1 MRIGFTII
9 LNGIHHLKHNDYY
22 NTLIKNLDHWI
33 IVEGVALP
41 TGSTSWCKELPADM
55 HKNFLSNDGT
65 TEFLDKLKTENLNV
79 HVVRPVGKPWN
90 NKDQQVN
97 MAIDVAKSLY
107 KEGKGY
113 MLWQIDIDEQWTLEQ
128 MVEAENHLNQHNG
141 KTGCF
146 YCNYYVGPR
155 QMAFGQWGEGKQEP
169 YRRLWN
175 WKGEDFETHE
185 PPKLKGKNGP
195 GLLLTQ
201 RFNHFAYYYPQDVK
215 FKEKYYGGY
224 EGLYQRWLNVQDNR
238 DVISVK
244 ELLGPNTWWSFTQTY
259 IKYV

>member
-9 LNGIHHLKHNDYY
+9 LNGLHHLKHNDYY
-22 NTLIKNLDHWI
+22 KTLSKNLDYWV

-41 TGSTSWCKELPADM
+41 TGSTSWCKELPDDM
-55 HKNFLSNDGT
+55 HKNFISNDGT
-65 TEFLDKLKTENLNV
+65 TEFLDSIKSDK
-79 HVVRPVGKPWN
+79 VRVIRPNNRAWV
-90 NKDQQVN
+90 NKDEQVN
-97 MAIDVAKSLY
+97 AAITEIKTITNDC
-107 KEGKGY
+107 
-113 MLWQIDIDEQWTLEQ
+113 MLWQIDIDEQWTLQQ
-128 MVEAENHLNQHNG
+128 MIEAETHLTNHGG

-146 YCNYYVGPR
+146 YCNYFVGPR

-201 RFNHFAYYYPQDVK
+201 RFNHYAYYYPQDVK

-238 DVISVK
+238 DVISIK
-244 ELLGPNTWWSFTQTY
+244 ELLGPNTWWSFTQTF

>member
-9 LNGIHHLKHNDYY
+9 LNGLHHLKHNDYY
-22 NTLIKNLDHWI
+22 KTLCDNLDYWVL
-33 IVEGVALP
+33 VEGVSLP
-41 TGSTSWCKELPADM
+41 TGSTSWCKELPDDM

-65 TEFLDKLKTENLNV
+65 TEFLDSIKSDK
-79 HVVRPVGKPWN
+79 VRVIRPNNRAWK
-90 NKDQQVN
+90 NKDEQVN
-97 MAIDVAKSLY
+97 AAIAEIKTITD
-107 KEGKGY
+107 EC
-113 MLWQIDIDEQWTLEQ
+113 MLWQIDVDEQWTLQQ
-128 MVEAENHLNQHNG
+128 MKEAETHLTNHNG

-146 YCNYYVGPR
+146 YCNYFVGPR
-155 QMAFGQWGEGKQEP
+155 QMAYGQWGEGKHEP
-169 YRRLWN
+169 YRRLWD

-201 RFNHFAYYYPQDVK
+201 RFNHYAYYYPQDVK

-238 DVISVK
+238 DVISIK